1 MGNLFNGLD
10 SLGLGK
16 LSSMDVYEN
25 EEKKEVKPQ
34 AAAAAKP
41 EINEADLIFDK
52 NYTRSVRRSLR
63 QRR

>member
-10 SLGLGK
+10 SLGLGN

-25 EEKKEVKPQ
+25 EEKKEAKPQ

-41 EINEADLIFDK
+41 E
-52 NYTRSVRRSLR
+52 V
-63 QRR
+63 

>member
-52 NYTRSVRRSLR
+52 NYT
-63 QRR
+63 